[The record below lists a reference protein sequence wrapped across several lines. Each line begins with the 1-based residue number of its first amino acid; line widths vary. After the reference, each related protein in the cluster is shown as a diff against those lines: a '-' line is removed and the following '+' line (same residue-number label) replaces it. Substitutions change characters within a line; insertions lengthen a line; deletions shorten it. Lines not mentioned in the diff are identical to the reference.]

1 MARRR
6 HRRRIYSF
14 ERYTETSRNRDVA
27 WRDIAW
33 KGARWCGQIA
43 IVIFLAFLTVRFVGQ
58 TLTVRGESLEK
69 TYQDGDVVLVNK
81 LIYKLTEPKQFD
93 MIAFRTDAEQ
103 DHYSIKRVVA
113 VPGDTVII
121 EDGILK
127 VNGKE
132 LEQFP
137 AFSDISYA
145 GLAREEIVLG
155 KEEYFVMGDNC
166 NSSEDSRVASVGNI
180 ERKDLIG
187 KVQFTLYRKKG

>member
-137 AFSDISYA
+137 AFSDIGYA